1 MICSHSFPI
10 FCPQAKP
17 PFCLTHS
24 LTNIYWFRPSWAAQ
38 TSTILSELGLFDF
51 RVLTNCNS
59 HHKWIWLFCIIVLL
73 SLFIIIWLC
82 FFFLLT
88 SITLQFSQ
96 SFNWYYNCSKHFDS
110 LIFTFFIF
118 YFLCLCFVNL
128 KLFIL
133 IMTTNTVSLYFIYHN
148 KPRDLVSFSKTQLFI
163 NCSIVIFFIIFY
175 FVIINCYIYYLEIIY
190 FIIWLLFYNINNV
203 KMTCQ
208 LYYSYCYMCMSMSMS
223 MCIIFII

>member
-1 MICSHSFPI
+1 MSLGCLILESLQIVIVTTNEFDY
-10 FCPQAKP
+10 FVLLF
-17 PFCLTHS
+17 FCLY
-24 LTNIYWFRPSWAAQ
+24 L
-38 TSTILSELGLFDF
+38 LLFG
-51 RVLTNCNS
+51 CA
-59 HHKWIWLFCIIVLL
+59 
-73 SLFIIIWLC
+73 
-82 FFFLLT
+82 FFFFFFLT

-133 IMTTNTVSLYFIYHN
+133 IMTTNMVSLYFIYHN
-148 KPRDLVSFSKTQLFI
+148 KPRDLVSFSITQLFI

-190 FIIWLLFYNINNV
+190 
-203 KMTCQ
+203 
-208 LYYSYCYMCMSMSMS
+208 
-223 MCIIFII
+223 CII